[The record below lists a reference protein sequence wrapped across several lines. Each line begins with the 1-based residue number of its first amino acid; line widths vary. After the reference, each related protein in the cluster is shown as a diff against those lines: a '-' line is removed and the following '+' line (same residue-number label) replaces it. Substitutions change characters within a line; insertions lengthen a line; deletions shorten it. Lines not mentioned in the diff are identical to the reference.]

1 MQLCFISTAAQS
13 KYLYKYIVIHF
24 SYISSLTL
32 ERGRKSLRAI
42 LWTFGFG
49 LYHVANKLLQKVN
62 HRIKGWNFFVFGTK
76 PKSILSEATLISRVV
91 EYMIVMEFLVN

>member
-1 MQLCFISTAAQS
+1 MDDSPIKKALRLFFATVFHFNSSTEQIPN
-13 KYLYKYIVIHF
+13 LYIHSDTF
-24 SYISSLTL
+24 FLHFKSYFR

-62 HRIKGWNFFVFGTK
+62 HRIKGNFFVWYTAKINF
-76 PKSILSEATLISRVV
+76 E
-91 EYMIVMEFLVN
+91 

>member
-1 MQLCFISTAAQS
+1 MNDSPIKKALRLFFATVFHLNSSTEQIPI
-13 KYLYKYIVIHF
+13 YIVIHF

-62 HRIKGWNFFVFGTK
+62 HRIKGNFFVWYTAKINF
-76 PKSILSEATLISRVV
+76 E
-91 EYMIVMEFLVN
+91 